1 MQPKQ
6 PFFYLHDMLD
16 FLADKEEKFPL
27 SPWLASL
34 GQDDLDLLVDAIEG
48 YFRRGEDMSEDM
60 FSDVLGVVLNTLSVE
75 QESDSSSYTDEQLQN
90 YFFTLSLCGA
100 FEQLRRAGLARIL
113 SPMMLTSEY
122 APEVEIIK

>member
-1 MQPKQ
+1 
-6 PFFYLHDMLD
+6 
-16 FLADKEEKFPL
+16 
-27 SPWLASL
+27 
-34 GQDDLDLLVDAIEG
+34 
-48 YFRRGEDMSEDM
+48 MSWG
-60 FSDVLGVVLNTLSVE
+60 SCVNTLSVE